1 MRYGIVALALVLA
14 ACGDRED
21 RDDRM
26 TDSASGEVD
35 SAAVQGSFV
44 LGLSEWKVDSPIDTL
59 PAGTYTFR
67 IENSGA
73 EKHALEIEGNGREW
87 ETGDLEPGSASELT
101 VNLVPGTYELYCPRE
116 SHDKEHEDQGMKRTL
131 VVKAS

>member
-1 MRYGIVALALVLA
+1 MRYGIVALAMMLA
-14 ACGDRED
+14 ACGN
-21 RDDRM
+21 DDEVRVA
-26 TDSASGEVD
+26 DSAGGEVD
-35 SAAVQGSFV
+35 SAAVQGSFI
-44 LGLSEWKVDSPIDTL
+44 LGLSEWKVDVPMDTL

-67 IENSGA
+67 VENSGT

-116 SHDKEHEDQGMKRTL
+116 SHDKEHEDQGMKRKL
-131 VVKAS
+131 VVRAS